1 MVQGSAKDHPYV
13 RLLDR
18 IVAAAEA
25 GDPTGIDGVYT
36 PDAVIWHSHDGRETT
51 VEQNKKLLVAIDRI
65 IADRSY
71 DDRRVWVWDDG
82 VAQTHT
88 LRGTRRSD
96 GAPIEL
102 HAVVICSVRDGM
114 INRLDEY
121 IDPEES
127 AQMRA

>member
-1 MVQGSAKDHPYV
+1 MQGSAKDHEYV
-13 RLLDR
+13 KLLDR
-18 IVAAAEA
+18 IIAAAEA
-25 GDPTGIDGVYT
+25 GDPSDIDNVYA
-36 PDAVIWHSHDGRETT
+36 PDAVIWHSHDGKEST

-65 IADRSY
+65 IADRVY
-71 DDRRVWVWDDG
+71 DDRRVWVWDGG

-102 HAVVICSVRDGM
+102 HAIVVCQVSDGR
-114 INRLDEY
+114 ITRLDEY

-127 AQMRA
+127 AQMRR